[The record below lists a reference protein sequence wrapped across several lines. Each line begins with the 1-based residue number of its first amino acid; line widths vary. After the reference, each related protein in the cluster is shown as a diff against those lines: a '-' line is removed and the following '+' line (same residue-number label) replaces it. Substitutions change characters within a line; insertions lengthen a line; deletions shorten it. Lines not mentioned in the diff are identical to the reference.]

1 MATSPCGWY
10 LPITSPTTRAD
21 FTYARSGRCPCS
33 DIDQRMRRWTGLRPS
48 RASGRARE
56 WMTEYAYSRYE
67 SSTSVVS
74 GLSMTR
80 APAWSNADGS
90 TRLFSFLRRAMG
102 NSDLS
107 GVDRL
112 FVDAARR
119 LDQPV
124 LPRLDPLAHQQL
136 EGGLG
141 ALDVVQGDPPDGAGG
156 RVHRGLPQLV
166 GVHLAEA
173 LEPRHGFLHR
183 LAAPLEAGHG
193 RFHLLLGV
201 REDGLRVTPLGD
213 HLVQRRHGGE
223 QPALLDHRSHVLRE
237 QGDQQ
242 GTDVRAVHV
251 GVRHDHDAAVAE
263 RGELER
269 APGAGPQ

>member
-21 FTYARSGRCPCS
+21 LTYGRSGRWPCS
-33 DIDQRMRRWTGLRPS
+33 YIDQRMRRCTGLRPS

-80 APAWSNADGS
+80 APAWSKADGS
-90 TRLFSFLRRAMG
+90 TRLFSFLRRAMKQ
-102 NSDLS
+102 DLS

-124 LPRLDPLAHQQL
+124 LPGFDPLAHQQL
-136 EGGLG
+136 E
-141 ALDVVQGDPPDGAGG
+141 
-156 RVHRGLPQLV
+156 
-166 GVHLAEA
+166 
-173 LEPRHGFLHR
+173 
-183 LAAPLEAGHG
+183 
-193 RFHLLLGV
+193 
-201 REDGLRVTPLGD
+201 
-213 HLVQRRHGGE
+213 
-223 QPALLDHRSHVLRE
+223 
-237 QGDQQ
+237 
-242 GTDVRAVHV
+242 
-251 GVRHDHDAAVAE
+251 
-263 RGELER
+263 
-269 APGAGPQ
+269 